1 MRQFSP
7 TYPRAV
13 VAKPTKSWPLLA
25 DPFAPPIKTA
35 YEQPGACSWRCDSS
49 DWLIVIWIMLSENFH
64 RTFPADG
71 GDQVPSE
78 VIKDVVSITNRGALR
93 PLPNRTLS
101 TPKTLRQSGASADL
115 AS

>member
-78 VIKDVVSITNRGALR
+78 VIKDVVSVQ
-93 PLPNRTLS
+93 P
-101 TPKTLRQSGASADL
+101 SGSKASAESHALNTKNASAIRRIPDL